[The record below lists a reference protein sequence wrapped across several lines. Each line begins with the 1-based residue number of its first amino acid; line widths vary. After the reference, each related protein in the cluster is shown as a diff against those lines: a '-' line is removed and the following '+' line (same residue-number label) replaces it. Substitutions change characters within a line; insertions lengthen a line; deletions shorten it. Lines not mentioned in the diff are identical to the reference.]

1 MINVIFKKVS
11 YTVFCW
17 ESKFSQKGG
26 SMKDK
31 LQNRNLSTKFTKT
44 VFPICSDA
52 RKIRSATLRI
62 NGRDKKSSIERKVLI
77 SGVDAE

>member
-1 MINVIFKKVS
+1 
-11 YTVFCW
+11 
-17 ESKFSQKGG
+17 
-26 SMKDK
+26 MKDK